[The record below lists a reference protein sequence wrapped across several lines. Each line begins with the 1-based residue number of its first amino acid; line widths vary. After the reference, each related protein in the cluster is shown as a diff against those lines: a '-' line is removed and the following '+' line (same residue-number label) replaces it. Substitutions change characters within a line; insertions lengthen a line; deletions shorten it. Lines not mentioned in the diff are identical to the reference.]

1 QERRAEGFGFS
12 TIEYLASC
20 LTLIVTATGELSET
34 IVDAETGWTY
44 PVGNVERL
52 TRQLEEVLDNPGEAK
67 RRAMAGR
74 AMVKARFE
82 EHRVFDQLVDLV
94 TEEIGLRRTAAGSKQ
109 FASIV

>member
-1 QERRAEGFGFS
+1 VIA
-12 TIEYLASC
+12 
-20 LTLIVTATGELSET
+20 TATGGLSET

-82 EHRVFDQLVDLV
+82 EHRVFDQFVDLV
-94 TEEIGLRRTAAGSKQ
+94 KQAAGLTRKPWPQNTLPRPRNYSDVCFSRK
-109 FASIV
+109 